1 MMLMINED
9 KEELEDKLRYNGT
22 MREQERFRMAQNYIE
37 ISSDSSSS
45 SPLHDSLETSSDD

>member
-1 MMLMINED
+1 MIMINEA
-9 KEELEDKLRYNGT
+9 KEELEDTLCYNGT